1 MEVLIMTKD
10 IYQAVKERRSYYNLD
25 DKKVVPEQKVQNV
38 VEHAVKYTPTSFN
51 SQTGRVILLFDD
63 QHNKF
68 WNIVESNL
76 RPVVPE
82 ADFDSTK
89 DKIDSFRSG
98 YGTVLFYEDMEIV
111 EDLQQ
116 RFPLYSDN
124 FPKWSEHSTGMLQY
138 NVWTMLEA
146 EGLGA
151 SLQHYTELIAEDVKA
166 EWDVPEN
173 WRFVAQMP
181 FGNPAEDPEE
191 KEFEPLNSRIKVY
204 K

>member
-1 MEVLIMTKD
+1 MEVLMMEKD
-10 IYQAVKERRSYYNLD
+10 IYQATKERRSYYNIN
-25 DKKVVPEQKVQNV
+25 DKKVVAEEKVEEV
-38 VEHAVKYTPTSFN
+38 VKHAVKYTPTSFN

-63 QHNKF
+63 QHHKF

-82 ADFDSTK
+82 EEFSSTK
-89 DKIDSFRSG
+89 EKIDGFRSG

-111 EDLQQ
+111 ENLQQ
-116 RFPLYSDN
+116 SFPLYSDN
-124 FPKWSEHSTGMLQY
+124 FPKWSEHSSGMLQY

-151 SLQHYTELIAEDVKA
+151 SLQHYTELIAEAVKA
-166 EWDVPEN
+166 EWDVSEE

-181 FGNPAEDPEE
+181 FGNPVEEPDE
-191 KEFEPLNSRIKVY
+191 KEFEPLEERIKVY